1 MSIVSDA
8 LNLKEEIDKVNQRID
23 DIYNLIGKVND
34 HLMGVFNA
42 WQAQI
47 DEINSKILSKDI
59 NSILFLPVADM
70 NLSLR
75 LKNSLIEENIY
86 YIGDLVHITENDI
99 LKKRHLRKKSL
110 TEIKN
115 VLAEHG
121 LSLKPD
127 K

>member
-1 MSIVSDA
+1 MSVVSDA
-8 LNLKEEIDKVNQRID
+8 LNLKEEIYKVNQRID

-34 HLMGVFNA
+34 HLMGVFNS

-59 NSILFLPVADM
+59 NSILFLPIADINM
-70 NLSLR
+70 SIR
-75 LKNSLIEENIY
+75 LKNYLIEENIY
-86 YIGDLVHITENDI
+86 YIGDLFHINENDI
-99 LKKRHLRKKSL
+99 LKKRHLGEESL